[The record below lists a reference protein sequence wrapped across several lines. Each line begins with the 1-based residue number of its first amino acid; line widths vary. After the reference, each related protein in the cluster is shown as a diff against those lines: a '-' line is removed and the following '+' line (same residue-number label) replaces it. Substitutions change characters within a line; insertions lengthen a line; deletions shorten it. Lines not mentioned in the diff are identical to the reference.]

1 MRVVEETGLLKV
13 QISESVVVVVVSAYG
28 LSLVGQI
35 LTTSKQLGLQ
45 R

>member
-1 MRVVEETGLLKV
+1 MKLGEETGFLRV
-13 QISESVVVVVVSAYG
+13 QISESVVVVVVSAYD

-35 LTTSKQLGLQ
+35 LATSNQLGLQ

>member
-1 MRVVEETGLLKV
+1 M
-13 QISESVVVVVVSAYG
+13 QISESVVVVVVVLSAYG